1 MKNDMPEV
9 ELAKDLS
16 YWDKKLSSQII
27 SIPSSGI
34 RVFFDIVAQKKDVIS
49 LGVGEPDF
57 VTPQVI
63 VNTAIES
70 LRDGYTHYTGNAGL
84 LSLRSEIS
92 NFLNKT
98 YGVEYN
104 PESEILITV
113 GVSQGI
119 DIALRSIINSGD
131 EILYGSPSYV
141 SYSPMIQLAGGI
153 PKCISS
159 SFSENFILKPDAIDQ
174 ACNKHSKAILLN
186 YPSNPTGASFKKEDL
201 EKVAS
206 AAIKND
212 LLVISDEIYA
222 DLSYDFAHTAISSL
236 PGMKE
241 RTVLLGGFSKSF
253 AMTGWRIGYAAG
265 PKEWI
270 KAMLKIHQYSML
282 CAPTM
287 VQMAAEAALKYA
299 LHERDKM
306 RDSYAH
312 RRDII
317 VREFNRIG
325 LETLNPDGAFYTFS
339 KIEKTGLDSMSFA
352 QKLLEQENVAVIP
365 GDAFGS
371 EGEGFIRSCYA
382 TSTDNIKKA
391 MEKIDRFVNK

>member
-1 MKNDMPEV
+1 MPDDESQLHKNPDWNE
-9 ELAKDLS
+9 
-16 YWDKKLSSQII
+16 KLSSLIV
-27 SIPSSGI
+27 SIPPSGI

-63 VNTAIES
+63 VNSAIES
-70 LRDGYTHYTGNAGL
+70 LRDGYTHYTGNAGI
-84 LSLRSEIS
+84 LSLRNEIS
-92 NFLNKT
+92 KYLYKT
-98 YGVEYN
+98 YNVEYD
-104 PESEILITV
+104 PESEIIITV

-119 DIALRSIINSGD
+119 DIALRSIINPGD
-131 EILYGSPSYV
+131 GILYASPGYV
-141 SYSPMIQLAGGI
+141 SYSPMIKLAGGI
-153 PKCISS
+153 PKGISTN
-159 SFSENFILKPDAIDQ
+159 FSEKFILKPETIDH
-174 ACNKHSKAILLN
+174 ACDVKTKAILLN
-186 YPSNPTGASFKKEDL
+186 YPCNPTGASFQKSDL
-201 EKVAS
+201 EKVAK
-206 AAIKND
+206 AAIEND
-212 LLVISDEIYA
+212 LLVVSDEIYA

-287 VQMAAEAALKYA
+287 VQMAAETALKYA

-306 RDSYAH
+306 CESYAR
-312 RRDII
+312 RRDYI
-317 VREFNRIG
+317 VAEFNRIG
-325 LETLNPDGAFYTFS
+325 LDTLSPDGAFYTFS
-339 KIEKTGLDSMSFA
+339 RIDKTGLTSMEFA

-365 GDAFGS
+365 GEAFGE
-371 EGEGFIRSCYA
+371 EGNGFIRCCYA
-382 TSTDNIKKA
+382 TSMDNIKIA
-391 MEKIDRFVNK
+391 MQKIDRFVNKV